1 MTDDEQQRR
10 EAGLDAVGLTPTSR
24 HDRSDGD
31 EDVDLDA
38 LRAALRTA
46 AGRAPAESRTA
57 VRRPLRMSARER
69 QRSQREALR
78 RRARRRR
85 RSVLVAVT
93 VLVLIAGAVTVGLLW
108 WKDSQVEEILDYAG
122 SGDTQVIV
130 QVRTGDGVDSVAAA
144 LADAQVVASTV
155 AFVDATATD
164 ADIAALQ
171 PGYYRLRQHSSA
183 AAAADQLVDTTNRVG
198 RVRLIPGRQLADVRA
213 NSSSGSSTV
222 PGYLTEIAEASC
234 VPLNGETRC
243 VTPDALREAART
255 ASATDLGVVDWAV
268 RSVAEAPA
276 PDKRLEGL
284 ILPGDYDVPPGA
296 DAVAVLKAVVTASTA
311 RWNAGNLISDAEARG
326 ITPYQAVVIASVV
339 EREGIKAD
347 MPQVAEVIY
356 NRIRKKMKW
365 QMDSTVNYA
374 LDRAQIATSAGDRAN
389 RSPYNTYVHTGMPP
403 TPISSPGE
411 DAIDATIDPSPGDW
425 LFFVKVDKSGRS
437 CFSVTEAQHRACIDK
452 ARAAGVFD

>member
-1 MTDDEQQRR
+1 M
-10 EAGLDAVGLTPTSR
+10 AGLDAVGLTPTSG
-24 HDRSDGD
+24 HDRAPIEGAQN

-46 AGRAPAESRTA
+46 AGRPPADRPPP
-57 VRRPLRMSARER
+57 VRPTRMSARER
-69 QRSQREALR
+69 QRSHREAQR

-85 RSVLVAVT
+85 RSALVAVT
-93 VLVLIAGAVTVGLLW
+93 VLVLIAGAVAVSFLW
-108 WKDSQVEEILDYAG
+108 WKDSQVQEVLDFAG
-122 SGDTQVIV
+122 RGDTQVIV

-144 LADAQVVASTV
+144 LAQAQVVASKQ

-164 ADIAALQ
+164 ADIAALK
-171 PGYYRLRQHSSA
+171 PGYYRLRQHSAA
-183 AAAADQLVDTTNRVG
+183 AAAADQLTDAANRVG

-213 NSSSGSSTV
+213 SSSRGAGTV
-222 PGYLTEIAEASC
+222 PGYLTEIADASC
-234 VPLNGETRC
+234 VPLNGVTRC
-243 VTPDALREAART
+243 VTPAALREAART

-268 RSVAEAPA
+268 RAVTEAPV

-296 DAVAVLKAVVTASTA
+296 DAVTLLKSVVTASTA
-311 RWNAGNLISDAEARG
+311 RWNAGNLISDAEARD

-339 EREGIKAD
+339 EREGIKKD

-356 NRIRKKMKW
+356 NRIREKIKW

-374 LDRAQIATSAGDRAN
+374 LDRAQIATSSDDRRN
-389 RSPYNTYVHTGMPP
+389 PSPYNTYAHAGMPP
-403 TPISSPGE
+403 TPISSPGA
-411 DAIDATIDPSPGDW
+411 DALDATIDPAPGDW
-425 LFFVKVDKSGRS
+425 LFFVKVDKSGKS
-437 CFSVTEAQHRACIDK
+437 CFSVTEQQHQACIEK